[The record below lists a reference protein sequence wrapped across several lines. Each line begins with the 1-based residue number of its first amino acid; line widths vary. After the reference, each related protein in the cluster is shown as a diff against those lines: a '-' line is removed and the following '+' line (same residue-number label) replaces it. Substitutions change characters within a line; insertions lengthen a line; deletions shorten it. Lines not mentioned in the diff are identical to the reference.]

1 MNDFDIERVDLNLLK
16 SLQALLSERHVGR
29 AAKRMHLSQ
38 SAMSHTLS
46 RLRNTFND
54 PLFVRTAKGLE
65 PTARL
70 LGLSTNLNSI
80 LHDIGSLLTP
90 ENFDPSKV
98 NTIFRLQTHSFIISS
113 YLASFFKRIHK
124 VAPNLVFETHA
135 ISEYSYQQLDKG
147 AVDLIVA
154 AGHQAPDRFMQRK
167 IVKEDRVCLV
177 DKKHPAISHWNID
190 NFLKY
195 RHIKNTLLE
204 EKDDPISKA
213 LSKLKLPTR
222 VVGFYADDM
231 LAQGVFLKDSEL
243 VATIPRSLAEIEQ
256 ERYGHVI
263 LPCPL
268 ETDDVIIKALW
279 HERSQNEQLHIWLR
293 NELAAINF
301 SV

>member
-1 MNDFDIERVDLNLLK
+1 MNEFNIEKVDLNLLK

-70 LGLSTNLNSI
+70 LALSGDLNSI
-80 LHDIGSLLTP
+80 LSDISTLLAP
-90 ENFDPSKV
+90 KYFEPSKV
-98 NTIFRLQTHSFIISS
+98 NSVFRLQTHSFIISS
-113 YLASFFKRIHK
+113 YLAPFFKRINK
-124 VAPNLVFETHA
+124 VAPNLIFETHA

-154 AGHQAPDRFMQRK
+154 AGHQAPNQMMQRK
-167 IVKEDRVCLV
+167 IVTEDRVCLV
-177 DKKHPAISHWNID
+177 DKNHPAISHWSID

-213 LSKLKLPTR
+213 LSKCKLPAR
-222 VVGFYADDM
+222 VIGFYADDM

-243 VATIPRSLAEIEQ
+243 IATIPRTLAQIEQ
-256 ERYGHVI
+256 EQNGHVI

-268 ETDDVIIKALW
+268 ETDAVTIKAIW
-279 HERSQNEQLHIWLR
+279 HERSQNEPLHQWLR